1 MAQTRRAR
9 STGPEELEVKGLH
22 TPIEVRRHPAARRMT
37 LRVSRTRH
45 AVIMTVPMRC
55 NLAEAGSFVT
65 NHIDWVRQ
73 HLGSVP
79 SPVPFADGETI
90 PLRGTPH
97 VLRFTGTRD
106 DRFLVRVTPD
116 ANGGVPSIVV
126 SGPPQHASRLLA
138 NWLIENARRDLDQR
152 VLFHA
157 KKLGVRPK
165 RIALR
170 DPSSRWGSCSTTR
183 VLSFSWRLVLAPPY
197 VLDYVA
203 AHEVAHLAEMNHG
216 SRFWSLVAST
226 VDRMEEAR
234 QWLRIR
240 GMDLHRYGQQ

>member
-1 MAQTRRAR
+1 MGKTGRAR
-9 STGPEELEVKGLH
+9 STGPEALEVKGLQA
-22 TPIEVRRHPAARRMT
+22 PIEVRRHPAARRMT
-37 LRVSRTRH
+37 LRVSRTRQ

-73 HLGSVP
+73 HLGCVP

-97 VLRFTGTRD
+97 LIRFVGVRTEGL
-106 DRFLVRVTPD
+106 LVATE
-116 ANGGVPSIVV
+116 PSAHGAMPRILV
-126 SGPPQHASRLLA
+126 SGPPRHAPRLLA

-152 VLFHA
+152 VQVHA
-157 KKLGVRPK
+157 RKLGVRPK
-165 RIALR
+165 RISLR

-183 VLSFSWRLVLAPPY
+183 VLSFSWRLVLAPPF

-216 SRFWSLVAST
+216 ARFWALVASA
-226 VDRMEEAR
+226 VERMEEAR
-234 QWLRIR
+234 HWLRTR
-240 GMDLHRYGQQ
+240 GMDLHRYGQR